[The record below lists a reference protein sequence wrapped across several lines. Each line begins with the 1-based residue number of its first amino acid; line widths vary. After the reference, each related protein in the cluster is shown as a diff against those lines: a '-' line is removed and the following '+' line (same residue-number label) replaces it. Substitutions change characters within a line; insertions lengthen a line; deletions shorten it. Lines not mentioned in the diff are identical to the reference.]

1 MKYTQTITKPFQP
14 NPLGKQMPTFVAVN
28 LGVGKTA
35 PFFVSTMSHP
45 LKGNHKITY
54 KMDHDPKEDIP
65 TSEDYRHIDEG
76 PVEINDPTVDVD
88 DGDRQTDYTYYEDCK
103 GKNKKPKLHCSRDDD
118 YIEVPGGSDTVPYTD
133 EDGNQYE
140 IPLDDLIEYDGEDG
154 EIQYTKGKGK
164 NIPLMAMHH
173 IKDKPNYYLNMI
185 MAQRMMQ
192 QRAFG
197 VRQYNA

>member
-14 NPLGKQMPTFVAVN
+14 NPLGKQMPTFVAMN

-35 PFFVSTMSHP
+35 PFFVTST
-45 LKGNHKITY
+45 LKGKKLCSY
-54 KMDHDPKEDIP
+54 EQEVIP
-65 TSEDYRHIDEG
+65 SNVDDDKRTEIE
-76 PVEINDPTVDVD
+76 EINDPTSLDI
-88 DGDRQTDYTYYEDCK
+88 DGDDRSSHTHYDTK
-103 GKNKKPKLHCSRDDD
+103 SKKKKVVYHCSRDDD

-154 EIQYTKGKGK
+154 EIQYTKSKGK
-164 NIPLMAMHH
+164 NVPLVAMHH

-185 MAQRMMQ
+185 MAQQMMQ
-192 QRAFG
+192 RVYGQA
-197 VRQYNA
+197 